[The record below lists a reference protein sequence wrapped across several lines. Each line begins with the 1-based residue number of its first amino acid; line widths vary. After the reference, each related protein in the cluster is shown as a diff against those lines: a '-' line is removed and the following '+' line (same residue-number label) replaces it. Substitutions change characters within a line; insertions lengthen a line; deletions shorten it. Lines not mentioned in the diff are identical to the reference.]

1 MNKID
6 LFFYVFCWF
15 CRNFEN
21 LENKLLSQELDQEKK
36 KGNERA
42 RELAQCA
49 SPSAQRQPAFLPL
62 SRGSGPL
69 RHLAAQAS
77 SLLFP
82 FFSSPWAGPAFLLL
96 SLSAQSLFLFLSFFS
111 PSLGLFP
118 STQTG
123 QGSSPVFFLIL
134 FIYLPHAWH
143 MVWSSSSLPAQPRE
157 TENTSMA
164 VLLLA

>member
-49 SPSAQRQPAFLPL
+49 SPSAQCQPAFLPL
-62 SRGSGPL
+62 SRGPGPL

-77 SLLFP
+77 PSLLFP
-82 FFSSPWAGPAFLLL
+82 FFSSP
-96 SLSAQSLFLFLSFFS
+96 
-111 PSLGLFP
+111 
-118 STQTG
+118 
-123 QGSSPVFFLIL
+123 
-134 FIYLPHAWH
+134 
-143 MVWSSSSLPAQPRE
+143 
-157 TENTSMA
+157 
-164 VLLLA
+164 